1 MQLGNQHRLHGA
13 SLSLQRKDC
22 EQKGKP
28 IAFQHDLS
36 YLQRATKAGNWQHHQ
51 AHTVTLVSMPATVGL
66 WEVKS
71 NTHTPCGTLHTQTAP
86 HTAEPQA
93 GTRRGARGGGHEA
106 APWSGWRTTRPLDHH
121 TRQPPSTD
129 PPLSCCE
136 PPSAHPFPPEWRM
149 RARRRS
155 VSLHFVLIS
164 FRVPLGFPAG
174 GGGGGGCWWELGG
187 KRRAVLCAVPSG
199 LSALPPPAAAAA
211 LPTPRWA
218 SGCLSAPFFPL
229 FPPSWDALKSFGCV
243 SH

>member
-93 GTRRGARGGGHEA
+93 GTRRGARRGGHEA
-106 APWSGWRTTRPLDHH
+106 GGTRRPPGQADGQRAHSITTRGGRRAP
-121 TRQPPSTD
+121 TR
-129 PPLSCCE
+129 
-136 PPSAHPFPPEWRM
+136 PSA
-149 RARRRS
+149 AASRRRHTPFRRS
-155 VSLHFVLIS
+155 DACVLGDG
-164 FRVPLGFPAG
+164 V
-174 GGGGGGCWWELGG
+174 
-187 KRRAVLCAVPSG
+187 
-199 LSALPPPAAAAA
+199 
-211 LPTPRWA
+211 
-218 SGCLSAPFFPL
+218 
-229 FPPSWDALKSFGCV
+229 
-243 SH
+243 